1 MDLRGLEHILVLK
14 IKLPHLLSS
23 VGCLIQEAVEAVPNF
38 SNFPGC
44 LRFLYFP
51 WNIKFNLNSMQ
62 CAPLTIPNSS
72 VGCLIQAAGK
82 EVSLQ
87 MLKSTLSAHLAAC
100 KNFPSENLNCTP
112 IITR

>member
-1 MDLRGLEHILVLK
+1 MDLRGKEHLMVLK
-14 IKLPHLLSS
+14 IKFPHLLSS
-23 VGCLIQEAVEAVPNF
+23 VKCLIQEAVEAVPNF
-38 SNFPGC
+38 SHFPGC

-72 VGCLIQAAGK
+72 VGCLNQAAGK

-87 MLKSTLSAHLAAC
+87 MLKSTLTAHLASF
-100 KNFPSENLNCTP
+100 KNFPELHTNHNSL
-112 IITR
+112 ILS